1 MSLLYAVLAF
11 LVISS
16 GIGYILYNKGYLPS
30 YLSYDGPFMLVHS
43 RLGFQYV
50 EKAAKYKRFWRTL
63 SWGGVLFTLGGMI
76 VGFLGLFSSAAS
88 VLLYPDTTQTTN
100 PQNYLA
106 IPGVND
112 FLPLSVGVEIL
123 IGLVVGAVLHEAGHA
138 VLCRVEDIELEST
151 GLVFLSI
158 LPMGAFVEPDEES
171 KNKASRLGRVRMAA
185 AGILQ
190 NLFLTIISIVL
201 VVLITSTLIMP
212 AAGAAVEN
220 VYSDSP
226 ADQSELESGSLIVS
240 VNGEDIESNS
250 DFQSYLNSNTDKE
263 LTVTTKEGETATIS
277 RSVFIT
283 GIQNEFLS
291 VGTTISSV
299 NGETISTESQLY
311 EQAREGGPIM
321 SLTVDGESR
330 SVPAGVQ
337 VQLND
342 GTLAYV
348 TSIGDNRVVTAEEY
362 RRMSDDS
369 ATDMTYYTVAGGE
382 FTEHS
387 GSSSQVERVHT
398 GIAGII
404 TTDTGITYY
413 PVEQY
418 LGALQFDGEVV
429 GELGMLGVL
438 LLWFIL
444 PLASLIPGFASNFP
458 GFAPEVNQFFT
469 VAGGYEGVVFFT
481 ATTFFWMAWMNFN
494 LAFFNAL
501 PIWMLDGHHILRDL
515 LRELDDR
522 LDNQFTKVIRSVEYG
537 LPLLALLS
545 LLVIVAAPVIVE
557 ML

>member
-11 LVISS
+11 LVLSS
-16 GIGYILYNKGYLPS
+16 GIGYLLYKEGFLPS
-30 YLSYDGPFMLVHS
+30 YLSFDGPFMLIHS
-43 RLGFQYV
+43 RIGFQYV
-50 EKAAKYKRFWRTL
+50 EKAAEYKRFWRTL

-151 GLVFLSI
+151 GLVFFSI

-171 KNKASRLGRVRMAA
+171 KNRASRLGRVRMAA

-190 NLFLTIISIVL
+190 NLFLTVISIVL
-201 VVLITSTLIMP
+201 VVLITTTLIMP

-226 ADQSELESGSLIVS
+226 AEASGLESGSLIVS
-240 VNGEDIESNS
+240 VNGESIESNS
-250 DFQSYLNSNTDKE
+250 DFQSYLQSNTERE
-263 LTVTTKEGETATIS
+263 LQVTTKEGETATIS
-277 RSVFIT
+277 RSLFIT
-283 GIQNEFLS
+283 GVQNEFVS
-291 VGTTISSV
+291 VGKTISSV
-299 NGETISTESQLY
+299 NGEPVFTQPQLY
-311 EQAREGGPIM
+311 EHARNSGPLM
-321 SLTVDGESR
+321 NLTVDGETR
-330 SVPAGVQ
+330 SIPAGVQ
-337 VQLND
+337 VQLEG

-348 TSIGDNRVVTAEEY
+348 TSIGDTRVVNAEDY
-362 RRMSDDS
+362 RE
-369 ATDMTYYTVAGGE
+369 ATTDTNELTYYTVTGGE

-387 GSSSQVERVHT
+387 GSVSQVESVHT
-398 GIAGII
+398 GVAGII

-429 GELGMLGVL
+429 GELGIVGVL

-469 VAGGYEGVVFFT
+469 VAGGFEGVVFFT

-515 LRELDDR
+515 LRELDER
-522 LDNQFTKVIRSVEYG
+522 LDDQYTQVIRSVEYG
-537 LPLLALLS
+537 LPFLALLS